1 MGNSL
6 SVKKVV
12 HSCIYCHVVSK
23 ENTKKQF
30 MTIQI
35 FGTEYYI
42 LVFDLDGSSNFRTI
56 IWKNIDTTTDILIDY
71 LKMHFNDQLEYEKRQ
86 NKEPTTHVI
95 ISSTIGGSPQTFR
108 MSDDKSI
115 FDTIDQLLQF
125 MVRISNI
132 YEQTYTV

>member
-6 SVKKVV
+6 YVDKFV
-12 HSCIYCHVVSK
+12 HPRIYCHFVSK

-42 LVFDLDGSSNFRTI
+42 QVFDLDGSSNFRTI
-56 IWKNIDTTTDILIDY
+56 IWKKVDTTTDILIDY
-71 LKMHFNDQLEYEKRQ
+71 LKIHFHEELTYEKRQ

-95 ISSTIGGSPQTFR
+95 VSSTMGGSPQTYLVN
-108 MSDDKSI
+108 DEKSL
-115 FDTIDQLLQF
+115 FDTIDQLLKF
-125 MVRISNI
+125 MVRITNI
-132 YEQTYTV
+132 YEQTY